1 MPRLSTEPAAGLPPA
16 RPVRVLLVD
25 DHPVVRTG
33 LRALL
38 AREPD
43 LEVVGEAGNAD
54 EALAAAHA
62 AAPDLIVLDVIMPG
76 TSGIELLP
84 LLGTEAPQARVLMLS
99 VDDGYVR
106 EALSAGANGY
116 VLKDADEG
124 ELLRAVRAVAAG
136 GTYLQSSLGARLVV
150 AESRAQREADADPL
164 TERELE
170 VLRRLALGH
179 TKQEIGELLHI
190 SVRTVEAHRSHLMW
204 KLRAAGRSDLVRYA
218 IERGMLDRSDEA

>member
-1 MPRLSTEPAAGLPPA
+1 MPRLRAEPGAGLPPP
-16 RPVRVLLVD
+16 RPVRILLVD

-33 LRALL
+33 LRTLL

-179 TKQEIGELLHI
+179 TNQEIGELLHI

-218 IERGMLDRSDEA
+218 IERGMLDRSHEA